1 MSNKEILLVED
12 NPDDVEL
19 TRIAFAEAKIAND
32 LIVMGDG
39 AQALDYLFA
48 RGDYSDRDPTDLPS
62 IILLDLNLPKVDGR
76 EVLQA
81 IRANA
86 ATKSLPVVVLT
97 TSAEPF
103 DVEASYALGVNSYIQ
118 KPVSFE
124 QFVWAVKQVGL
135 YWLVLNQPARPPV

>member
-1 MSNKEILLVED
+1 MSNKDILLVED

-32 LIVMGDG
+32 LVVMRDG

-118 KPVSFE
+118 KPVDFE
-124 QFVWAVKQVGL
+124 RFVGAVKQVGL
-135 YWLVLNQPARPPV
+135 YWLVLNHARDA

>member
-118 KPVSFE
+118 KPVDFE
-124 QFVWAVKQVGL
+124 RFVWAVKQVGL
-135 YWLVLNQPARPPV
+135 YWLVLNHPRDG